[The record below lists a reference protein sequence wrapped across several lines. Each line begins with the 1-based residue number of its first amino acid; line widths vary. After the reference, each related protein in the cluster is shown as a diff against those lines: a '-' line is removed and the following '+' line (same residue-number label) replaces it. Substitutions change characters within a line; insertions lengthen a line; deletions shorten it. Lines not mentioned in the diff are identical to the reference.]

1 MVFEVSAQ
9 IMAVHEIHS
18 GEEFRAHATDALCA
32 LMDSPC
38 IVTDTFRFDSHK
50 PQHNALV
57 WILGSVVSETTGAM
71 PDTFKPAVPRQ
82 PSFHQV
88 TQRPRDQMLTLDTY
102 PKRGVDFEG
111 AGIYRALSENT
122 NTPDTMSIAIRI
134 DLHAALLLTFS
145 RDRPLTLAEVARL
158 AAVQPY
164 FRAAWRNWMSF
175 NHRVAPSTL
184 EPSQLQE
191 AMGLT
196 SRRSEVLT
204 EIIKGQTN
212 FEIGRTL
219 GLTEATVR
227 KHVQLLFRD
236 LGVTSRHAAS
246 ALALQAVKGERV

>member
-1 MVFEVSAQ
+1 
-9 IMAVHEIHS
+9 
-18 GEEFRAHATDALCA
+18 
-32 LMDSPC
+32 
-38 IVTDTFRFDSHK
+38 
-50 PQHNALV
+50 
-57 WILGSVVSETTGAM
+57 
-71 PDTFKPAVPRQ
+71 
-82 PSFHQV
+82 
-88 TQRPRDQMLTLDTY
+88 
-102 PKRGVDFEG
+102 
-111 AGIYRALSENT
+111 
-122 NTPDTMSIAIRI
+122 
-134 DLHAALLLTFS
+134 
-145 RDRPLTLAEVARL
+145 
-158 AAVQPY
+158 
-164 FRAAWRNWMSF
+164 MSF